1 MAHIYNLQHFCGAA
15 KTQKEFIMSK
25 IKLNGAPGASVVVNG
40 EPGSAIKVAMPLSSD
55 KSLAVWSYSANA
67 GYGPPTTHAVTAG
80 MIYSVPNAYSNT
92 AILAFV
98 QTPTDGGASVSQLSG
113 SALNVGPNTYT
124 SRVTAADGSHADYSI
139 TLIRSGGGSS
149 GGGGRG

>member
-1 MAHIYNLQHFCGAA
+1 
-15 KTQKEFIMSK
+15 MSTVKLK
-25 IKLNGAPGASVVVNG
+25 INGTPGASVTLNG
-40 EPGSAIKVAMPLSSD
+40 TGNKSLRVGAPLSSD
-55 KSLAVWSYSANA
+55 ASLAVWSYSANA

-124 SRVTAADGSHADYSI
+124 IRVTAADGSHADYSI